1 MNETELLQAM
11 DEWVK
16 NLAIDAKVMRAT
28 MDSAGVSREAKK
40 YIIGGLSYLLRKVD
54 IIPDYM
60 GGIGVLDDA
69 SVMRIACMLALK
81 EGAPSASDEFKKLGQ
96 EAELVKVALE
106 GFYDK
111 FEGYVINLPIE
122 KIRNRNADT
131 ILDEPGSLDQFDR
144 ELEDETR
151 GYRAKPLAQNT
162 RTLRELKSFIKSK
175 VK

>member
-11 DEWVK
+11 DQWVK
-16 NLAIDAKVMRAT
+16 NLAEDAIEMRKAIDS
-28 MDSAGVSREAKK
+28 DDISRDAKK
-40 YIIGGLSYLLRKVD
+40 YIIGGLAYLLRKVD

-69 SVMRIACMLALK
+69 SVMRVAVKMALDS
-81 EGAPSASDEFKKLGQ
+81 GAPSATDALKKMGE

-106 GFYDK
+106 EFYDK
-111 FEGYVINLPIE
+111 FENYVKGLPIE

-151 GYRAKPLAQNT
+151 GYKPKPLAQNT

-175 VK
+175 VR

>member
-16 NLAIDAKVMRAT
+16 NLAVDANVMRAT
-28 MDSAGVSREAKK
+28 IDVEGTSREAKK
-40 YIIGGLSYLLRKVD
+40 FIIGGLAYLLRKVD

-69 SVMRIACMLALK
+69 SVMRIACKLALDS
-81 EGAPSASDEFKKLGQ
+81 GVPAASAEFKKLAD
-96 EAELVKVALE
+96 ESELVKVALDE
-106 GFYDK
+106 FYGQ
-111 FEGYVINLPIE
+111 FENYVKNLPIE

-131 ILDEPGSLDQFDR
+131 ILDEPGSIDQFDR

-151 GYRAKPLAQNT
+151 GYKPKPLAQNT

-175 VK
+175 VR

>member
-1 MNETELLQAM
+1 MNENELLQAM
-11 DEWVK
+11 DRWVK
-16 NLAIDAKVMRAT
+16 DLAGDALEMRKAL
-28 MDSAGVSREAKK
+28 DSEGISRDAKK
-40 YIIGGLSYLLRKVD
+40 YLIGGLAYLLRKVD

-69 SVMRIACMLALK
+69 SVMRVAVKLAL
-81 EGAPSASDEFKKLGQ
+81 ESGLPGGSPALTKLGE
-96 EAELVKVALE
+96 EAELVKSALE
-106 GFYDK
+106 EFYDT
-111 FEGYVINLPIE
+111 FEGYVKGLPAE

-151 GYRAKPLAQNT
+151 GYKPKPLAQNS

-175 VK
+175 IK